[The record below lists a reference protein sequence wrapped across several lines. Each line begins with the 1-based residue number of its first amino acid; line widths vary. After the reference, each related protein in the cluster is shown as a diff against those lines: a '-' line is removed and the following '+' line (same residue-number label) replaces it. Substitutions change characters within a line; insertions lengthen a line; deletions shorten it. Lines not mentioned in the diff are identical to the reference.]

1 MKIPKIEYN
10 KLGKE
15 KVHVSFS
22 EECFKTLGVTPSN
35 VVVDD
40 KIHRFGH
47 EGRCWYVLHESKRG
61 TGTKYGFYGDWS
73 SLTNKELHFCS
84 SQEGLTSLEKRD
96 EEESRRKLEEEKKR
110 IQGEI
115 TKEMRAYYNK
125 LPEADTHPY
134 LKKKGVKASKDLRL
148 DGDTL
153 IIPLYNSTGEIQTLQ
168 KITPKGE
175 KKLYYGL
182 SSSSVRYIFQ
192 GNSRIFLCE
201 GYATGASIHEA
212 TGATVVCAMFAG
224 NLPKIAPEYKGA
236 VIVADNDKSETGEN
250 AAKSCEGCD
259 YILIPD
265 EGMDANDYAYKYGN
279 EALNALLVPPK
290 KDRYFISLAEMME
303 KPTFPPYLIK
313 GMFSRGQL
321 GMMIGASGAGK
332 SHCLLDMML
341 TLAFGLGTWHG
352 KKCKKA
358 NVIYLC
364 GEGYEGVKIRIRGW
378 LLEHGLNIN
387 DGNFYA
393 TEYAKDLTNSQ
404 DLADIIE
411 ELDGIKE
418 AWGSIDFI
426 VVDTYNQFNSGD
438 ENAADSAHAFLANI
452 TRIRL
457 RFACCFMLA
466 HHTALS
472 VEGQRRARGSSV
484 IHGAMDFVFLVE
496 KDPDNDNLFSLT
508 TIKQKDIEPAQ
519 PMGFEMKQISID
531 WKDEDGEPYTSVIL
545 IDRDMKK
552 PDLKLAPCFEIYSF
566 FKDWWIGREGHF
578 YSENE
583 GWWTVPRADME
594 EFVMLWKKV
603 KNGKEMTREGARR
616 NLGADK
622 EVGRLMG
629 RKMKKLDTKY
639 YLVKIPQL
647 TLAGAGRPE

>member
-10 KLGKE
+10 KLEKE
-15 KVHVSFS
+15 KESVSFLD
-22 EECFKTLGVTPSN
+22 ECFNTLGVTPPS
-35 VVVDD
+35 VIVDD

-73 SLTNKELHFCS
+73 KAGLEEVFFCS
-84 SQEGLTSLEKRD
+84 KQEGLTTLEKRD
-96 EEESRRKLEEEKKR
+96 EEESRRRLEEEKKR

-115 TKEMRAYYNK
+115 TKEMRKYYNS
-125 LPEADTHPY
+125 LPSASSHPY
-134 LKKKGVKASKDLRL
+134 LEKKGVKAGKDLRL

-168 KITPKGE
+168 RITPRGE

-182 SSSSVRYIFQ
+182 SSSCVRYIFQ

-212 TGATVVCAMFAG
+212 TGATVISAMFAG
-224 NLPKIAPEYKGA
+224 NLPKIAGEYKGA
-236 VIVADNDKSETGEN
+236 VVVADNDKSQTGEN

-265 EGMDANDYAYKYGN
+265 EGMDANDYASSYGLS
-279 EALNALLVPPK
+279 ALNALLLPPK
-290 KDRYFISLAEMME
+290 KDRYFRSLEEMLTM
-303 KPTFPPYLIK
+303 PSFPPYLIK
-313 GMFSRGQL
+313 GMFSCRQI
-321 GMMIGASGAGK
+321 GMVIGKSGAGK
-332 SHCLLDMML
+332 SHILCDMMM
-341 TLAFGLGTWHG
+341 TLAFGLGEWHG
-352 KKCKKA
+352 RKAKRA

-364 GEGYEGVKIRIRGW
+364 GEGYEGFCLRVQAW
-378 LLEHGLNIN
+378 LLEHGLDMH
-387 DGNFYA
+387 DGHFYS
-393 TEYAKDLTNSQ
+393 TEYAKDLTNSK

-411 ELDGIKE
+411 EMDEIKE
-418 AWGSIDFI
+418 KWGSIDLI

-438 ENAADSAHAFLANI
+438 ENAADSAHAFLANVAK
-452 TRIRL
+452 IRL
-457 RFACCFMLA
+457 RYSSCFILA

-472 VEGQRRARGSSV
+472 AEGEKRARGSSV
-484 IHGAMDFVFLVE
+484 MIGAMDFCFLIE
-496 KDPDNDNLFSLT
+496 KDPEDEHLFSLT

-519 PMGFEMKQISID
+519 PIGFEMKQVD
-531 WKDEDGEPYTSVIL
+531 TGWVDEDGDPRTSVIL

-552 PDLKLAPCFEIYSF
+552 PNLKLAPCFEIYSF
-566 FKDWWIGREGHF
+566 FKDFWVKKEEHY
-578 YSENE
+578 YSED
-583 GWWTVPRADME
+583 GGYWVVPRADME

-629 RKMKKLDTKY
+629 GKMKKLDSRY
-639 YLVKIPQL
+639 YLVKK
-647 TLAGAGRPE
+647 LADAGRPE